1 MRIAGPVGIA
11 AVLFAAAPG
20 SLHAETVTV
29 PLSDPTR
36 PAIIKA
42 GLVNG
47 GMTIEAWSGKEVVV
61 EAVGREDER
70 DSRHVH
76 FNKDKDKH
84 DRSGK
89 SKLDKD
95 IDEAVEGAVAGALG
109 DRDSDDEEDK
119 DTRQKEDK
127 SKGMHRIPN
136 SGLGLSVE
144 EAGNIVRI
152 ESESWRRT
160 IDLKIKV
167 PAGSSLKLGCVNDG
181 DIAVNGVEG
190 DMELSNTNGSITVLG
205 AASTV
210 VANTVNG
217 EVKVTFKKLSSFKSM
232 AFSSLNGDI
241 DVSLPGAIAA
251 DVRLSSDN
259 GEISPLRDPT
269 RPEPAHRRPSAGL
282 AASSRSSPARRCT
295 ARSTGRRRPDFQD
308 VQRRYL
314 HPEGQV
320 GRQFQINQPVP
331 FRFLGGGV
339 RLRSIGYIPGDG
351 PGGDGGEIAPSCCG
365 SPSLVGKPC
374 GGGEASQEAQSR
386 YSALA

>member
-1 MRIAGPVGIA
+1 MNTLFNDRSGIQVFAGRTLRLAGIA
-11 AVLFAAAPG
+11 ALLLGTAPR
-20 SLHAETVTV
+20 SAPAETVTV
-29 PLSDPTR
+29 PLSDPSR

-61 EAVGREDER
+61 EAVGRADES
-70 DSRHVH
+70 DSAESRGR
-76 FNKDKDKH
+76 KGTH
-84 DRSGK
+84 DRGGK

-95 IDEAVEGAVAGALG
+95 IDEAVDSAVEGALAG
-109 DRDSDDEEDK
+109 DRDDEGQDS
-119 DTRQKEDK
+119 RQKEDK

-167 PAGSSLKLGCVNDG
+167 PVGSSLKLGCVNDG
-181 DIAVNGVEG
+181 DISVNGVEG

-217 EVKVTFKKLSSFKSM
+217 EVKVTFKKLASFKSM

-241 DVSLPGAIAA
+241 DVSLPAAIAA

-259 GEISPLRDPT
+259 GEIYSDF
-269 RPEPAHRRPSAGL
+269 EIQL
-282 AASSRSSPARRCT
+282 AQSPAQSKAER
-295 ARSTGRRRPDFQD
+295 
-308 VQRRYL
+308 
-314 HPEGQV
+314 
-320 GRQFQINQPVP
+320 
-331 FRFLGGGV
+331 
-339 RLRSIGYIPGDG
+339 G
-351 PGGDGGEIAPSCCG
+351 PGGKFKVTI
-365 SPSLVGKPC
+365 GKEMYGTIN
-374 GGGEASQEAQSR
+374 GGGADLLFKTFNGDIYIRKSK
-386 YSALA
+386 

>member
-1 MRIAGPVGIA
+1 MNAFLSNRIEAITNRAVRIAGIG
-11 AVLFAAAPG
+11 AVLFAATPG
-20 SLHAETVTV
+20 SLRAETVTV
-29 PLSDPTR
+29 PLSDPSR

-47 GMTIEAWSGKEVVV
+47 GMTIEAWSGKDVVV
-61 EAVGREDER
+61 EAVGREDESDAR
-70 DSRHVH
+70 QIH
-76 FNKDKDKH
+76 FNKDKH
-84 DRSGK
+84 DRGGK

-95 IDEAVEGAVAGALG
+95 IDEAVDSAVEGALAG
-109 DRDSDDEEDK
+109 DRDSDGDDEDK
-119 DTRQKEDK
+119 DSRQKEEK

-181 DIAVNGVEG
+181 DITVNGVEG

-217 EVKVTFKKLSSFKSM
+217 EVKVAFKKLATFKSM

-241 DVSLPGAIAA
+241 DVSLPGAITA

-259 GEISPLRDPT
+259 GEIYSDF
-269 RPEPAHRRPSAGL
+269 EIQL
-282 AASSRSSPARRCT
+282 AQSPAQSKAER
-295 ARSTGRRRPDFQD
+295 
-308 VQRRYL
+308 
-314 HPEGQV
+314 
-320 GRQFQINQPVP
+320 
-331 FRFLGGGV
+331 
-339 RLRSIGYIPGDG
+339 G
-351 PGGDGGEIAPSCCG
+351 PGGKFKVTI
-365 SPSLVGKPC
+365 GKEMYGTIN
-374 GGGEASQEAQSR
+374 GGGADLIFKTFNGDIYIRKAK
-386 YSALA
+386 